1 MWWTLLAFLAV
12 LATKFI
18 TSVRL
23 KGLKAKLHSIQPHI
37 DEVRVKLAEAEDEF
51 EALKLRVQDKE
62 SHLSHLGDAVRNLEL
77 ALKQPVDADDVAHE
91 RVQFSA
97 TVAEGEL

>member
-23 KGLKAKLHSIQPHI
+23 KGLKAKLQSIQPHI

-77 ALKQPVDADDVAHE
+77 GLKQPVDADDVAHE
-91 RVQFSA
+91 RVQLSA
-97 TVAEGEL
+97 AVEGEL